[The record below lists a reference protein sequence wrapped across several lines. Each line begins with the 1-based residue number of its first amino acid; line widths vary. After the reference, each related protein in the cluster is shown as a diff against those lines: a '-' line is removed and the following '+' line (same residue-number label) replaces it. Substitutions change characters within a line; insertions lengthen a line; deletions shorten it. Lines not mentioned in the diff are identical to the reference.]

1 MKNGGIIHY
10 SFFIIHYH
18 AEEYEMAES
27 RVNILES
34 KSKAF
39 ALRIVKL
46 YQYLREKKESVLS
59 KQLLRSG
66 TSIGA
71 NIAEGKYAQSKD
83 DFINKN
89 SVALKEASE
98 TLYWLDL
105 MIEARLLDEMNAADS
120 LRADC
125 EELIRILVA
134 SIKTAKGTKKNN

>member
-1 MKNGGIIHY
+1 
-10 SFFIIHYH
+10 
-18 AEEYEMAES
+18 MAES
-27 RVNILES
+27 RVNILELKS
-34 KSKAF
+34 KSF

-46 YQYLREKKESVLS
+46 YQYLREKKESILS

-71 NIAEGKYAQSKD
+71 NIAEGKYAQSKG

-98 TLYWLDL
+98 TLYWLNLLID
-105 MIEARLLDEMNAADS
+105 ARLLDDTDATNS
-120 LRADC
+120 LKADC

-134 SIKTAKGTKKNN
+134 SIKTAKAN

>member
-105 MIEARLLDEMNAADS
+105 MIEAKLLDGLAAADS
-120 LRADC
+120 LRTDC
-125 EELIRILVA
+125 EELIRILVS
-134 SIKTAKGTKKNN
+134 SIKTAKGK

>member
-1 MKNGGIIHY
+1 
-10 SFFIIHYH
+10 
-18 AEEYEMAES
+18 
-27 RVNILES
+27 
-34 KSKAF
+34 
-39 ALRIVKL
+39 VKL

-98 TLYWLDL
+98 TLYWL
-105 MIEARLLDEMNAADS
+105 ELLHETGFIPDGDS
-120 LRADC
+120 YLSLYTDC
-125 EELIRILVA
+125 EELIRILVS
-134 SIKTAKGTKKNN
+134 SIKTAKGK

>member
-1 MKNGGIIHY
+1 
-10 SFFIIHYH
+10 
-18 AEEYEMAES
+18 MASEHI
-27 RVNILES
+27 NIVEV

-46 YQYLREKKESVLS
+46 YKYLRDKRESVLS
-59 KQLLRSG
+59 KQILRSG

-83 DFINKN
+83 DFISKN
-89 SVALKEASE
+89 GIALKEASE

-105 MIEARLLDEMNAADS
+105 LLESGYLTDLPAADT

-125 EELIRILVA
+125 EEIIRILVA
-134 SIKTAKGTKKNN
+134 SIKTARGK

>member
-1 MKNGGIIHY
+1 MNEG
-10 SFFIIHYH
+10 
-18 AEEYEMAES
+18 
-27 RVNILES
+27 RVNILEV

-39 ALRIVKL
+39 ALRIVRL
-46 YQYLREKKESVLS
+46 YQYLRGKKESVLS
-59 KQLLRSG
+59 KQILRSG

-71 NIAEGKYAQSKD
+71 NIAEGKYAQSRD
-83 DFINKN
+83 DFISKN

-105 MIEARLLDEMNAADS
+105 LIEAKFLDGLEATAS

-134 SIKTAKGTKKNN
+134 SIKTAKGK